1 MQQAAISL
9 ADTTPI
15 QPAEIDVPIV
25 GMTCAS
31 CVHRIERFL
40 TATPGVEAA
49 AVNLTTETATIR
61 YLPETAGR
69 AEIEAA
75 IEAAGYDVRPGAF
88 DPTAAG
94 PAASLATDAARERER
109 QTELHELAIRSIVSI
124 AVAVG
129 ILALMTWPQTAIG
142 LEVLNWLV
150 LAPAAFVQVW
160 AGGRFYRP
168 AWRALR
174 HRSATMDTLVA
185 VGTSAAFGYSLAVTL
200 FPGAL
205 AAVGMAPETYY
216 DSAAA
221 IIGFILAGRWLEARA
236 KGRTSDAIRAL
247 VRLAPSTARRLGP
260 DGSEIEL
267 EVAAIQPGDLLRVRP
282 GEKVPVDGL
291 VVEGVSSVDES
302 MLTGEAMPV
311 VKETG
316 ATVIGAS
323 LNTTGSFVMRATR
336 VGNDTTLAR
345 IIEMVERAQSR
356 KAPIQKLVDRISEVF
371 VPLVLVLATVAFV
384 IWLTLGPEP
393 ALTYAVIALVT
404 TVIIACPCA
413 MGLATPT
420 AIMVGTGRG
429 AIAGILI
436 RGGDAL
442 EAAGHIDTVVFDKT
456 GTLTIGRP
464 HVVAVGAVPGWQDDG
479 VLALAAAAERD
490 SEHPLSRAIVARAE
504 ERGLEVGPN
513 SEFVAVPGMG
523 VTATV
528 DGHRVAVGS
537 GRLMSQV
544 GASVGAPAGSVDEPL
559 PSSHTI
565 VHVAVDGGLI
575 GTISIADPVKP
586 EAAAAIDRL
595 AGLGIEAWLVT
606 GDARLTALDVARA
619 VGIPADRVLADALPD
634 GKVAIIDSFRSE
646 GRRVA
651 MVGDGINDAPALAA
665 ADVGIAIGSG
675 ADVAI
680 EAAEVSLVGG
690 DPRLVASAVTL
701 SRRTIGVIRQNLVWA
716 FGYNIILIPVAMGVL
731 YPSTGLTLSPVF
743 AAVAMALSSVS
754 VVTNSLRLRSVD
766 VRPVAR

>member
-1 MQQAAISL
+1 
-9 ADTTPI
+9 
-15 QPAEIDVPIV
+15 
-25 GMTCAS
+25 
-31 CVHRIERFL
+31 
-40 TATPGVEAA
+40 
-49 AVNLTTETATIR
+49 
-61 YLPETAGR
+61 
-69 AEIEAA
+69 
-75 IEAAGYDVRPGAF
+75 
-88 DPTAAG
+88 
-94 PAASLATDAARERER
+94 
-109 QTELHELAIRSIVSI
+109 
-124 AVAVG
+124 
-129 ILALMTWPQTAIG
+129 
-142 LEVLNWLV
+142 
-150 LAPAAFVQVW
+150 
-160 AGGRFYRP
+160 
-168 AWRALR
+168 
-174 HRSATMDTLVA
+174 
-185 VGTSAAFGYSLAVTL
+185 
-200 FPGAL
+200 
-205 AAVGMAPETYY
+205 
-216 DSAAA
+216 
-221 IIGFILAGRWLEARA
+221 
-236 KGRTSDAIRAL
+236 
-247 VRLAPSTARRLGP
+247 
-260 DGSEIEL
+260 
-267 EVAAIQPGDLLRVRP
+267 
-282 GEKVPVDGL
+282 
-291 VVEGVSSVDES
+291 
-302 MLTGEAMPV
+302 
-311 VKETG
+311 
-316 ATVIGAS
+316 
-323 LNTTGSFVMRATR
+323 
-336 VGNDTTLAR
+336 
-345 IIEMVERAQSR
+345 
-356 KAPIQKLVDRISEVF
+356 
-371 VPLVLVLATVAFV
+371 
-384 IWLTLGPEP
+384 
-393 ALTYAVIALVT
+393 
-404 TVIIACPCA
+404 
-413 MGLATPT
+413 
-420 AIMVGTGRG
+420 
-429 AIAGILI
+429 
-436 RGGDAL
+436 
-442 EAAGHIDTVVFDKT
+442 
-456 GTLTIGRP
+456 
-464 HVVAVGAVPGWQDDG
+464 
-479 VLALAAAAERD
+479 
-490 SEHPLSRAIVARAE
+490 
-504 ERGLEVGPN
+504 
-513 SEFVAVPGMG
+513 MG